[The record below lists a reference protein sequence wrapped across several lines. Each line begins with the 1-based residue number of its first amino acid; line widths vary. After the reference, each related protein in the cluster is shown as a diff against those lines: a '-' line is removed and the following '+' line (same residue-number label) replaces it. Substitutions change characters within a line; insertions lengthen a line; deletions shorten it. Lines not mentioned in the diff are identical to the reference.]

1 MIAFLIYLLKV
12 LICSGIL
19 FGYYLLAL
27 RNRRF
32 HQWNRFYLL
41 SAVVLSLLAPLAQ
54 VTITHYIQAEQPAP
68 IRLLQV
74 IQSADNYLEEVRITT
89 RRSFTIEDGAWILY
103 ALISAVLLFILL
115 RSVNRILQLAR
126 KHTELLIERIRFVRT
141 QEPGTPFSFFRY
153 IFWNEAIDPESAS
166 GRQIFRH
173 ELVHVREKHSFDKL
187 FMELVLLFFWMNPFF
202 WIIRRELK
210 MVHEF
215 IADQRSVGADTAA
228 FAAMIHVAYPK
239 QFTALSNPFFQTP
252 IKRRLHM
259 LSKKTNPKWQYLGRL
274 LALPVIA
281 CTVLAFTVRTKAIS
295 THTPLDEPLLVALD
309 AGHGLRPDG
318 SYDGAHAGGSYED
331 VINLQIVKKIA
342 ELNTNPNIR
351 FLLTR
356 PDEQIVDLKSRV
368 DQVRTFGADLLLS
381 IHVNAQPGNVTAPR
395 SGIEVRIPDA
405 ATSPVIGQQS
415 QLIGSALVDEL
426 SGLFATK
433 AKLESVRSG
442 IYVLKASPCPS
453 ALIECGYLT
462 NPRDLEFLRQPVNQE
477 KIARQILRS
486 IERYAAQRDRSL
498 GKATQDL
505 PLTDTTV
512 IPLYIVNGNQASKAE
527 IERIDPNT
535 IDRVNVLKGQD
546 ATRTYGKQSA
556 LGVVEIYTRPR
567 TAIQADRITI
577 KGPTGSEYVQMKGKV
592 KIESPGADTYYLLN
606 GEPVTAEDVKKID
619 PNRIESINVLKGS
632 SAEEKYGSKA
642 KNGAVEIYTKDGITQ
657 LTRTSNLADTVPYK
671 SNDVF
676 VKAETQASIGSSEWR
691 RFLERHLQ
699 PVVEQAAKK
708 GAVPGTYTVMAKFI
722 VERDG
727 SLSEIRAIKDP
738 GYGLGAETVA
748 LLKNSPKWTPATQNG
763 REVRSYHT
771 QPITF
776 VITK

>member
-27 RNRRF
+27 RNGRF

-68 IRLLQV
+68 IHLLQV
-74 IQSADNYLEEVRITT
+74 IQSADNYLEEVRITSH
-89 RRSFTIEDGAWILY
+89 RSFTIEDGAWILY
-103 ALISAVLLFILL
+103 ALISTMLLAILL
-115 RSVNRILQLAR
+115 RSIYRIVQLAK

-173 ELVHVREKHSFDKL
+173 ELVHVREHHSFDKL

-202 WIIRRELK
+202 WMIRRELK

-215 IADQRSVGADTAA
+215 IADQRSVGEDTAA
-228 FAAMIHVAYPK
+228 FAAMILHAAYPK

-252 IKRRLHM
+252 IKRRLYM

-274 LALPVIA
+274 VALPVIA
-281 CTVLAFTVRTKAIS
+281 CTVLAFTVRTKAITS
-295 THTPLDEPLLVALD
+295 HTPLDAPILVALD

-318 SYDGAHAGGSYED
+318 SYDGARSGDSYED

-368 DQVRTFGADLLLS
+368 DQVRSFGADLFLS
-381 IHVNAQPGNVTAPR
+381 IHVNAQPGIITEQR
-395 SGIEVRIPDA
+395 SGIEVRIPDE
-405 ATSPVIGQQS
+405 ATSPTIGRQS
-415 QLIGSALVDEL
+415 QLIGSALVEEL
-426 SGLFATK
+426 SGLFSAK
-433 AKLESVRSG
+433 AKLESVRG
-442 IYVLKASPCPS
+442 GVYMLKASPCPS

-462 NPRDLEFLRQPVNQE
+462 NPRELEFLRQPANQE

-498 GKATQDL
+498 GKAAQDL
-505 PLTDTTV
+505 PLTDTTT
-512 IPLYIVNGNQASKAE
+512 IPLYIVNGKPASKAE

-546 ATRTYGKQSA
+546 ATRTYGKQGA
-556 LGVVEIYTRPR
+556 LGVVEIYTKPK
-567 TAIQADRITI
+567 TTIQADQITI
-577 KGPTGSEYVQMKGKV
+577 KGPTGNEDVQLKGKV
-592 KIESPGADTYYLLN
+592 KFESPGADTYYLLN
-606 GEPVTAEDVKKID
+606 GEPITADDVKKLD
-619 PNRIESINVLKGS
+619 PNRIQSINVLKGS

-642 KNGAVEIYTKDGITQ
+642 KNGAVEIFTKDGITNVS
-657 LTRTSNLADTVPYK
+657 TTPIADTVPNK
-671 SNDVF
+671 SMN
-676 VKAETQASIGSSEWR
+676 R
-691 RFLERHLQ
+691 
-699 PVVEQAAKK
+699 
-708 GAVPGTYTVMAKFI
+708 
-722 VERDG
+722 
-727 SLSEIRAIKDP
+727 
-738 GYGLGAETVA
+738 
-748 LLKNSPKWTPATQNG
+748 
-763 REVRSYHT
+763 
-771 QPITF
+771 
-776 VITK
+776 